1 MFLQSTDVDN
11 VSNGNQY
18 AGRLTSLHA
27 NFKFSPNYDISSD
40 KLILE
45 DVQPL
50 LNNLPSSFSVN
61 KDSSST
67 IDSYSSS
74 SSGSNT
80 VSDFPYHSTPIN
92 ENENENE
99 NEHENENT
107 AKGIT
112 DPGMNETP
120 LSRTAGQ
127 ILSSR
132 QSLSDLIS
140 HAKEDYDI
148 KHMLV
153 WHTLTGYWGGVQVDD
168 KQLQRQQQ
176 QQLQRQQQ
184 QQQQLLQQQQ
194 QQQQQQP
201 HLQQQQQQ
209 QQSAMSIYSP
219 SITYADITSTMQRMS
234 VAQTLDLEP
243 FHSKG
248 IGLIDP
254 SLVGLFYKDYH
265 KNLRDMG
272 VDGVKVDAQ
281 ALISSLKGSKGG
293 GYELASNYH
302 IALKDSVGEIF
313 GKSKEKVN
321 NDNNNNDDDNSDDD
335 NSNNKRAEMP
345 IEYPVIHCMGHSQG
359 VLLSLAALYDIFD
372 NTLDDEG
379 GFNVHNDI
387 SRRNKTQTQ
396 TRTHTEENNW
406 RARHTPV
413 IRGSDD
419 FWPLDGASH
428 GPHLYVNALN
438 SLLLSQIA
446 VQDWDM
452 FQSSLGNTSRMHAC
466 ARAVSG
472 GPVYVSDKPSEHD
485 NDIINH
491 LAFPDGSVPRCLR
504 NARPPSRSLFL
515 DPQRHSNT
523 PLLLQNIN
531 PSGGLVI
538 AAYNILGAV
547 LENDKDL
554 FRLLQPSEITWAT
567 PALQELA
574 RDYTAK
580 GGGKTVLPVNEIDE
594 FKDTLSIDCIVSAMD
609 IEEVD
614 RSTQRGHE
622 SVGYVARR
630 LSDGQLFDCA
640 TVSSEVPI
648 FLKTVYDYDVISFAE
663 KHYVA
668 ASAITLEQR
677 KENRGTKVAE
687 SPDKNQ
693 ARKGNQEKE
702 KEEEEE
708 GKILG
713 SWTMLSRDLPPDEEE
728 DDKQGQHK
736 LNGVDSNL
744 DKVKTIAEG
753 VESLEDE
760 YAVAS
765 DKWIAIIGALNMF
778 NPGGSVL
785 SASLKG
791 LELQIEVLG
800 CGDYM
805 IVTNCPSLQ
814 SRARVLSSVPL
825 GLRDKEG
832 HGRYMIS
839 TNITSITTGSTQQQ
853 QLKSIAVSGSTST
866 NTDLYVLNLN
876 VEVVPKEFDLS
887 NPIDDVMQ
895 NKKLTSS
902 SSSSSTSSSTS
913 SFFASTTTS
922 TSASARDDGDQG
934 AIVTINF
941 F

>member
-1 MFLQSTDVDN
+1 
-11 VSNGNQY
+11 
-18 AGRLTSLHA
+18 
-27 NFKFSPNYDISSD
+27 
-40 KLILE
+40 
-45 DVQPL
+45 
-50 LNNLPSSFSVN
+50 
-61 KDSSST
+61 
-67 IDSYSSS
+67 
-74 SSGSNT
+74 
-80 VSDFPYHSTPIN
+80 
-92 ENENENE
+92 
-99 NEHENENT
+99 
-107 AKGIT
+107 
-112 DPGMNETP
+112 
-120 LSRTAGQ
+120 
-127 ILSSR
+127 
-132 QSLSDLIS
+132 
-140 HAKEDYDI
+140 
-148 KHMLV
+148 
-153 WHTLTGYWGGVQVDD
+153 
-168 KQLQRQQQ
+168 
-176 QQLQRQQQ
+176 
-184 QQQQLLQQQQ
+184 
-194 QQQQQQP
+194 
-201 HLQQQQQQ
+201 
-209 QQSAMSIYSP
+209 
-219 SITYADITSTMQRMS
+219 MQRMS

-254 SLVGLFYKDYH
+254 SRIGLFYKDYH

-302 IALKDSVGEIF
+302 IALKNSVGETF
-313 GKSKEKVN
+313 GKRKENFN
-321 NDNNNNDDDNSDDD
+321 NYNNNDDDIR
-335 NSNNKRAEMP
+335 NNIRAEIP

-359 VLLSLAALYDIFD
+359 VLLSLAALYDSLD
-372 NTLDDEG
+372 HTLDDDG
-379 GFNVHNDI
+379 GYNNNNDNI
-387 SRRNKTQTQ
+387 SRTKTQTQ
-396 TRTHTEENNW
+396 TRTRTHTHTEENNG
-406 RARHTPV
+406 RARQAPV

-428 GPHLYVNALN
+428 GPHLYVNAFN

-452 FQSSLGNTSRMHAC
+452 FQSSLGRTSRMHAC

-538 AAYNILGAV
+538 AAFNILGAV

-554 FRLLQPSEITWAT
+554 FRLLQPCEITWAT

-580 GGGKTVLPVNEIDE
+580 GGSKAVLPVNEIEE
-594 FKDTLSIDCIVSAMD
+594 FKDALSIDCIVSAMD

-622 SVGYVARR
+622 SIGYVARR
-630 LSDGQLFDCA
+630 LSDGQLFDCV

-663 KHYVA
+663 KHYFA
-668 ASAITLEQR
+668 ASAIPLEQR
-677 KENRGTKVAE
+677 KESGGRKVAE
-687 SPDKNQ
+687 SQKRNQ
-693 ARKGNQEKE
+693 ARKGIQ
-702 KEEEEE
+702 EEEEE
-708 GKILG
+708 EDEEVEEDEDEDRLG
-713 SWTMLSRDLPPDEEE
+713 SWTMLSRDQPPDEEKE
-728 DDKQGQHK
+728 DKQR
-736 LNGVDSNL
+736 L
-744 DKVKTIAEG
+744 DKPNIRDNDFDNVKTIAQ
-753 VESLEDE
+753 ESKSLGDE
-760 YAVAS
+760 YAVAN
-765 DKWIAIIGALNMF
+765 DKWVAIIGAQNMF

-785 SASLKG
+785 SVSLKG
-791 LELQIEVLG
+791 LELHLELLG

-814 SRARVLSSVPL
+814 SHAKVVSSVPL

-839 TNITSITTGSTQQQ
+839 TNMTSISTGSTQQQ

-866 NTDLYVLNLN
+866 NTDLYVLSLN
-876 VEVVPKEFDLS
+876 VKVIPQGIDLS

-895 NKKLTSS
+895 DKKFTSFSS
-902 SSSSSTSSSTS
+902 SS
-913 SFFASTTTS
+913 FASTATS

-941 F
+941 Y

>member
-1 MFLQSTDVDN
+1 
-11 VSNGNQY
+11 
-18 AGRLTSLHA
+18 
-27 NFKFSPNYDISSD
+27 
-40 KLILE
+40 
-45 DVQPL
+45 
-50 LNNLPSSFSVN
+50 
-61 KDSSST
+61 
-67 IDSYSSS
+67 
-74 SSGSNT
+74 
-80 VSDFPYHSTPIN
+80 
-92 ENENENE
+92 
-99 NEHENENT
+99 
-107 AKGIT
+107 
-112 DPGMNETP
+112 
-120 LSRTAGQ
+120 
-127 ILSSR
+127 
-132 QSLSDLIS
+132 
-140 HAKEDYDI
+140 
-148 KHMLV
+148 
-153 WHTLTGYWGGVQVDD
+153 
-168 KQLQRQQQ
+168 
-176 QQLQRQQQ
+176 
-184 QQQQLLQQQQ
+184 
-194 QQQQQQP
+194 
-201 HLQQQQQQ
+201 
-209 QQSAMSIYSP
+209 MSIYSP
-219 SITYADITSTMQRMS
+219 SVTYADITSTMQRMS

-254 SLVGLFYKDYH
+254 SRIGLFYKDYH

-302 IALKDSVGEIF
+302 IALKNSVGEIF
-313 GKSKEKVN
+313 GNRKENVH
-321 NDNNNNDDDNSDDD
+321 DDNNNDDNNDDDD
-335 NSNNKRAEMP
+335 NNNDADISNNIRAEIP

-359 VLLSLAALYDIFD
+359 VLLSLAALYDSLD
-372 NTLDDEG
+372 HTLDDG
-379 GFNVHNDI
+379 GGHNNNNYNI
-387 SRRNKTQTQ
+387 RRSK
-396 TRTHTEENNW
+396 TRTHTRTSAHTQIEENNW
-406 RARHTPV
+406 RARQAPV

-452 FQSSLGNTSRMHAC
+452 FQSSLGKTSYMHAC

-485 NDIINH
+485 NDIINR

-538 AAYNILGAV
+538 AAFNILGAV

-554 FRLLQPSEITWAT
+554 FRLLEPCEITWAT

-580 GGGKTVLPVNEIDE
+580 GGGKTVLPVNEIEE
-594 FKDTLSIDCIVSAMD
+594 FKNALSIDCIVSAMN

-622 SVGYVARR
+622 SIGYVARR
-630 LSDGQLFDCA
+630 LSDGQLFDCVTA
-640 TVSSEVPI
+640 SSEVPI

-663 KHYVA
+663 KYNFA
-668 ASAITLEQR
+668 ASAITSEQR
-677 KENRGTKVAE
+677 KESGGMKVAE
-687 SPDKNQ
+687 SQKRNQ
-693 ARKGNQEKE
+693 ARKGIQVEVEEE

-708 GKILG
+708 ERLG
-713 SWTMLSRDLPPDEEE
+713 SWTMLSKVQPPDEEE
-728 DDKQGQHK
+728 EEKQGQNK
-736 LNGVDSNL
+736 PNIKDIDFDNF
-744 DKVKTIAEG
+744 KPIAEG
-753 VESLEDE
+753 SKSFGDE

-765 DKWIAIIGALNMF
+765 DKWVAIIGAQNMF

-785 SASLKG
+785 SVCLKG
-791 LELQIEVLG
+791 LELQLELLG
-800 CGDYM
+800 CGNYM

-814 SRARVLSSVPL
+814 SHAKVTSSVPL

-839 TNITSITTGSTQQQ
+839 TNITSISTGRTQQQ
-853 QLKSIAVSGSTST
+853 QLKSIAVSSSTST

-876 VEVVPKEFDLS
+876 VKVIPTGIDLS

-895 NKKLTSS
+895 NKIFPSSSFSS
-902 SSSSSTSSSTS
+902 SS
-913 SFFASTTTS
+913 FASTATS
-922 TSASARDDGDQG
+922 TSANARDDGDQG

-941 F
+941 Y